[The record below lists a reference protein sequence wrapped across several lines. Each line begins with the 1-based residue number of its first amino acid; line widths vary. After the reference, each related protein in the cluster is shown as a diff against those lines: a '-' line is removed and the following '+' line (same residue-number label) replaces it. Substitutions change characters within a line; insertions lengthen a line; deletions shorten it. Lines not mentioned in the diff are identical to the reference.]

1 MQLSKKCTEQ
11 KGLKPFENCNQ
22 LEKSF
27 NRPLP
32 RCNRFYRQ
40 YVDLVLIF

>member
-22 LEKSF
+22 LEKASTVHCPVAIDSIVNMSIWF
-27 NRPLP
+27 
-32 RCNRFYRQ
+32 
-40 YVDLVLIF
+40 